1 MERRRSDEAT
11 TTQSFAILALFGLVV
26 LVATARNVVLTLA
39 GRRGL
44 PSSHR
49 FVDAFQTHVSRAPLF
64 KHRHA
69 TVYRLAGDVVTLQAP
84 LRGETV
90 LLVGLLLANVVP
102 LVAFYTPYTAH
113 NL

>member
-1 MERRRSDEAT
+1 MERRSADEAT

-39 GRRGL
+39 GRRGI
-44 PSSHR
+44 PR
-49 FVDAFQTHVSRAPLF
+49 GRIVDAFQTHVSHAPLF

-69 TVYRLAGDVVTLQAP
+69 TVYRLAGDVVTVQAP

-102 LVAFYTPYTAH
+102 LVAFYTPYTSH